1 MACFCHSPIPTVTSS
16 SSCHLFFLI
25 FCSRVHTRPS
35 LNCSVDMRMDEMKG
49 RPLSADLKC
58 FKTDYHL

>member
-16 SSCHLFFLI
+16 SSCRLFFLI

-35 LNCSVDMRMDEMKG
+35 LNCSVDMKMDEMKG
-49 RPLSADLKC
+49 RPLSADLK
-58 FKTDYHL
+58 